1 MPGPKKAQ
9 SVICHAVIS
18 SLMYGMLKHVLLS
31 SLCKNN
37 YLGVG
42 IPVYTCLSKRA
53 CHFTHKFVSL
63 PFLTHTTYIRFFFW
77 PSSRHSSLS
86 QQKRRRREKRERKGG
101 KRKERKIRC
110 ASQFHHG
117 CLFIHILVS
126 LQTPGIPVYACLS
139 ERVSHFTHTFVSFS
153 GQPFTE
159 ASHPA
164 GSPVRV
170 KRLRQSTQLPLHT
183 RKRREF
189 PFMPACQREIVT
201 SHIQSF
207 LSQPIR
213 HQPSICFLEGGG
225 YQIQSVRVNLEGR
238 GRFSP

>member
-1 MPGPKKAQ
+1 MAWEFPFIPACQRGL
-9 SVICHAVIS
+9 VIS
-18 SLMYGMLKHVLLS
+18 HINSF
-31 SLCKNN
+31 
-37 YLGVG
+37 
-42 IPVYTCLSKRA
+42 
-53 CHFTHKFVSL
+53 HFRFSHIQHTFVSFSGQPSRL
-63 PFLTHTTYIRFFFW
+63 PRSQ

-86 QQKRRRREKRERKGG
+86 QQKRRRREERERKEG

-189 PFMPACQREIVT
+189 PFMPACQRELVT

>member
-1 MPGPKKAQ
+1 MAWEFPFIPACQRGL
-9 SVICHAVIS
+9 VIS
-18 SLMYGMLKHVLLS
+18 HINSF
-31 SLCKNN
+31 
-37 YLGVG
+37 
-42 IPVYTCLSKRA
+42 
-53 CHFTHKFVSL
+53 HFRFSHIQHTFVSFSGQPSRL
-63 PFLTHTTYIRFFFW
+63 PRGQ

-86 QQKRRRREKRERKGG
+86 QQKRRRREEREEKGKEG
-101 KRKERKIRC
+101 KERRGKYDAPVNFITA
-110 ASQFHHG
+110 ASSYIYW
-117 CLFIHILVS
+117 C
-126 LQTPGIPVYACLS
+126 PCKRREVYACLS

-189 PFMPACQREIVT
+189 PFMPACQRELVT

-238 GRFSP
+238 GRFFP